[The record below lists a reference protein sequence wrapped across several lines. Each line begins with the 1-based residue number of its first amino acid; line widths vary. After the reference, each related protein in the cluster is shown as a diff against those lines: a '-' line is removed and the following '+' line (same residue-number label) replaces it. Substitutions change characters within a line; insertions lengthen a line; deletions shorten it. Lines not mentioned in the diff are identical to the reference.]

1 MDFESLD
8 KSIKNE
14 LLTSI
19 PLFIFAILIPTLAW
33 RGWFQLDENVGTWFQ
48 RSGSLMVLF
57 AVWIEFK
64 LFKITNS
71 TNPIS
76 ANGQTWDNLEV
87 GSRLR
92 IKYGKTIQKL
102 KFLAAAL
109 ALIGT
114 LVWGYGDLFL
124 STIIECEKIVMHL
137 NATKTVG

>member
-109 ALIGT
+109 VL
-114 LVWGYGDLFL
+114 
-124 STIIECEKIVMHL
+124 
-137 NATKTVG
+137 